1 MPASP
6 PKYNMSNN
14 KQKSSHAYETWRKQK
29 QSLYD
34 CGDLTHFHRVSDC
47 LLRDVSNLL
56 RYLLR
61 HYVDAGTRPL
71 TLCLDYNQ
79 ANSIFLFLDEMQC
92 AYLHPRSTSARIMY
106 AASETSPR
114 VAVHC

>member
-1 MPASP
+1 MH
-6 PKYNMSNN
+6 NN

-34 CGDLTHFHRVSDC
+34 CDGLTHYHRVSDS
-47 LLRDVSNLL
+47 LLRDVSILL
-56 RYLLR
+56 RSLLL

-71 TLCLDYNQ
+71 TLCLSYDQ

-92 AYLHPRSTSARIMY
+92 AYLHPRSTSARMMFAY
-106 AASETSPR
+106 SDPSR